1 MDPDTPPD
9 VVFVILLDK
18 HGKIRK
24 REDFPIDL
32 SFLDNCN
39 ENRVMIPIPLRK
51 HEDLEICKEEKVI
64 VKYIYHALDLG
75 YAFTAW
81 KVQGLIF
88 DFIIIHLDG
97 SKPWTFESLYVV
109 FSRVT
114 TNEGIRC
121 LLLTPYFN
129 TNSLKKNCLTCGLQD
144 GVLTQKVI

>member
-1 MDPDTPPD
+1 MKVVNGTKCLLEKLLWKDASIEAEVDKVIRRAIRNNETEVDPDTPPD

-64 VKYIYHALDLG
+64 VKYIDHVFDLG
-75 YAFTAW
+75 YASTA
-81 KVQGLIF
+81 
-88 DFIIIHLDG
+88 
-97 SKPWTFESLYVV
+97 
-109 FSRVT
+109 
-114 TNEGIRC
+114 
-121 LLLTPYFN
+121 
-129 TNSLKKNCLTCGLQD
+129 
-144 GVLTQKVI
+144 